1 MRIRLNGW
9 QRIGVILSAL
19 WIVFILSFAV
29 YELRFGSRYLLFIGP
44 VTFESFTIYQDKMEW
59 SRILLGR
66 VVATALLPIP
76 FFWLVAYGFVYALR
90 WVSKGFKNDRT

>member
-1 MRIRLNGW
+1 MRLRLSGW
-9 QRIGVILSAL
+9 ERVGVILSAL

-29 YELRFGSRYLLFIGP
+29 YELHFGSRHMLFIGP
-44 VTFESFTIYQDKMEW
+44 VTFESFTIYQDKIEW

-66 VVATALLPIP
+66 VVATAVLPIP
-76 FFWLVAYGFVYALR
+76 FFWLVAHGLVHVFR